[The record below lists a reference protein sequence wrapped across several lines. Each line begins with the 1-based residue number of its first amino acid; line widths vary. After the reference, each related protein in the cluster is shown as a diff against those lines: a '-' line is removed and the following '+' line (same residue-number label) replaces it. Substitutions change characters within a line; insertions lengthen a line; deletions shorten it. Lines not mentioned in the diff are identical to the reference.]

1 VVAVLGV
8 LEVAE
13 PDRSLLPGVVPLIE
27 PVAEPEAPMEV
38 PLPVSV
44 EVLLLAVASVLGA
57 VGVAGIVLAV
67 LLVVSLGEVEGM
79 VLEVEVSLE
88 VDDSLLQAPRD
99 RVRAAI
105 TAKAAHCA
113 IGDLIIRNS
122 LRGFVSGCIGCSD
135 SVSRCLRLTLVITLM
150 RHVVWRC
157 RTL

>member
-13 PDRSLLPGVVPLIE
+13 PERSVP
-27 PVAEPEAPMEV
+27 PVAEPLIVPVAEPDAPMEV

-44 EVLLLAVASVLGA
+44 EVLLLAVESVLG
-57 VGVAGIVLAV
+57 VVGIVLAL

-105 TAKAAHCA
+105 TARAAHWA

-122 LRGFVSGCIGCSD
+122 LRGFVSDCIGCSD
-135 SVSRCLRLTLVITLM
+135 SVPAA
-150 RHVVWRC
+150 
-157 RTL
+157 